1 MMQWYFYLYGSPGP
15 SIWKSLSSV
24 LLSVHSVP
32 GLYLCSFLFKGD
44 LCSISQYRK
53 RKTEEE
59 FEKKPT
65 KWLFVGDIRTG
76 YIHLKKLI
84 ENITGT
90 KSINQGVLNTK
101 ISCIRTIVAGN
112 IENTNEVLCVI
123 ITSLYA
129 FLGIRYQFPILISFS
144 MLVSAIMG
152 WMTLKSVPVLTIYT
166 FTSWFGKS
174 SPSPPARS
182 ALRTAL

>member
-1 MMQWYFYLYGSPGP
+1 M
-15 SIWKSLSSV
+15 
-24 LLSVHSVP
+24 
-32 GLYLCSFLFKGD
+32 
-44 LCSISQYRK
+44 
-53 RKTEEE
+53 
-59 FEKKPT
+59 
-65 KWLFVGDIRTG
+65 
-76 YIHLKKLI
+76 

-90 KSINQGVLNTK
+90 KSINQGVLNMK

-112 IENTNEVLCVI
+112 IENTNEVLRVI
-123 ITSLYA
+123 VTSLYA

-182 ALRTAL
+182 AHRTAL

>member
-1 MMQWYFYLYGSPGP
+1 M
-15 SIWKSLSSV
+15 
-24 LLSVHSVP
+24 
-32 GLYLCSFLFKGD
+32 
-44 LCSISQYRK
+44 K
-53 RKTEEE
+53 RNLKK
-59 FEKKPT
+59 KKPT

-112 IENTNEVLCVI
+112 IENTNEVLHVI
-123 ITSLYA
+123 VTSLDA
-129 FLGIRYQFPILISFS
+129 FLGIHYQFPILISFS

-152 WMTLKSVPVLTIYT
+152 WRILSVPVLTTYT

-182 ALRTAL
+182 AHRTAP